1 MNKNVLKYGHKKSQI
16 CLYLSEKLSISDK
29 RDYLDGE
36 KDMLLNTERQQQIA
50 QFIRERKRATVAEL
64 SEHFDVSEATIRRD
78 LEKLDSE
85 GEIRRAHGGA
95 IAVERAAPEPPVV
108 HRMVENEKEKRRI
121 GQATAQLIQDGEV
134 IFLGSGTTTLEVA
147 RNLDGRKNLTVITN
161 ALNVVNQLAGKQKI
175 TVIVT
180 GGLFRHSELS
190 LIGHITEQALKEL
203 RADKVIMGMRAIN
216 IEEGLTNDY
225 LPETMTDRTIIQFAP
240 EVILVADHSKFGKVS
255 TAFVAPITSVSKIV
269 TDAGTPPQIV
279 ADLRDR
285 GIEVIV
291 APDVESEDQQLQA

>member
-1 MNKNVLKYGHKKSQI
+1 
-16 CLYLSEKLSISDK
+16 
-29 RDYLDGE
+29 
-36 KDMLLNTERQQQIA
+36 MLLNTERQQQIA
-50 QFIRERKRATVAEL
+50 QFIRQHKRATVVEL
-64 SEHFDVSEATIRRD
+64 SERFDVSEATIRRD

-95 IAVERAAPEPPVV
+95 VAVERAAPEPPVV
-108 HRMVENEKEKRRI
+108 HRMVENEEEKRRI
-121 GQATAQLIQDGEV
+121 GQAAAQLVQDGDV

-147 RNLDGRKNLTVITN
+147 RNLDDRKNLTVITN
-161 ALNVVNQLAGKQKI
+161 ALNIVNQLAGKQNI

-203 RADKVIMGMRAIN
+203 RADKVIMGMRAIS

-240 EVILVADHSKFGKVS
+240 EVILVVDHSKFGKVS
-255 TAFVAPITSVSKIV
+255 TALVAPITSVHKIV
-269 TDAGTPPQIV
+269 TDAGISPQIV
-279 ADLRDR
+279 ADLRA
-285 GIEVIV
+285 GGMEVIV
-291 APDVESEDQQLQA
+291 APDVESEGQ

>member
-1 MNKNVLKYGHKKSQI
+1 
-16 CLYLSEKLSISDK
+16 
-29 RDYLDGE
+29 
-36 KDMLLNTERQQQIA
+36 MLLNTERRQQIA

-64 SEHFDVSEATIRRD
+64 SGHFGVSEATIRRD
-78 LEKLDSE
+78 LEKLDSQ

-95 IAVERAAPEPPVV
+95 LAVERAAPEPPVV
-108 HRMVENEKEKRRI
+108 HRLVENQEEKRRI
-121 GQATAQLIQDGEV
+121 GQAAVQLIQDGEV

-147 RNLDGRKNLTVITN
+147 RNLDDRKNLTVITN
-161 ALNVVNQLAGKQKI
+161 AVNIVNQLAGKQNI

-203 RADKVIMGMRAIN
+203 RADKVIMGMRAIS

-225 LPETMTDRTIIQFAP
+225 LPETMTDRMIIQFAP

-255 TAFVAPITSVSKIV
+255 TALVAPITSVNKIV

-279 ADLRDR
+279 ADLRAR

-291 APDVESEDQQLQA
+291 ASDVESEDQASS

>member
-1 MNKNVLKYGHKKSQI
+1 
-16 CLYLSEKLSISDK
+16 
-29 RDYLDGE
+29 
-36 KDMLLNTERQQQIA
+36 MLLNTERKQQIA

-85 GEIRRAHGGA
+85 GEIQRAHGGA
-95 IAVERAAPEPPVV
+95 VAVERAAPEPPVV
-108 HRMVENEKEKRRI
+108 HRMVENEEEKRRI
-121 GQATAQLIQDGEV
+121 GRAAAQLVQDGDV

-147 RNLDGRKNLTVITN
+147 RNLDDKKNLTVITN
-161 ALNVVNQLAGKQKI
+161 ALNVVNQLAGKQNI

-190 LIGHITEQALKEL
+190 LIGHIAEQALKEL
-203 RADKVIMGMRAIN
+203 RADKVIMGMRAIS

-240 EVILVADHSKFGKVS
+240 EVILVVDHSKFGKVS
-255 TAFVAPITSVSKIV
+255 TALVAPITSVHKIV
-269 TDAGTPPQIV
+269 TDAGISPQIV
-279 ADLRDR
+279 ADLRAR
-285 GIEVIV
+285 GMEVII
-291 APDVESEDQQLQA
+291 APDVKSEGQ